1 MQFLVNSNFNFIGK
15 RKIARIFS
23 IALILI
29 GVGSLIIQG
38 GPKLGID
45 FTGGTSLRLQFEKGV
60 SIGEVRSAI
69 ASLGIGN
76 AEIKNFGDS
85 ADILI
90 RVQEQETSGAG
101 ITDAIKAELSKV
113 FPDNPYVERSKDSV
127 GPKIGAELRTKTIT
141 SILIALV
148 GMLIYITWRFEFK
161 FAVGAI
167 VALFHDVIIT
177 LGVFSIL
184 QLEISLPII
193 AAFLTI
199 VGYSLNDT
207 IVIFDRIRENLKVL
221 RRETYESIVNTSLNQ
236 SLTRTIITSLTTL
249 IVVLILYFFGGSVI
263 HNFAFALIIGVII
276 GTYSSIFVASPIVID
291 WELRSQEKKSKAL
304 GKLGRPIPKRA

>member
-1 MQFLVNSNFNFIGK
+1 MQFLVNSNFNLIGK
-15 RKIARIFS
+15 RKTARIFS

-76 AEIKNFGDS
+76 AEIKNFGNS

-127 GPKIGAELRTKTIT
+127 GPKIGAELRTKTVT

-177 LGVFSIL
+177 LGVFSVL
-184 QLEISLPII
+184 QLEITLPII

-199 VGYSLNDT
+199 VGYSINDT
-207 IVIFDRIRENLKVL
+207 IVVFDRIRENLKLL
-221 RRETYESIVNTSLNQ
+221 RRDTYETIVNTSVNQ
-236 SLTRTIITSLTTL
+236 SLTRTIITSLTTM
-249 IVVLILYFFGGSVI
+249 IVVVILYFFGGSVI
-263 HNFAFALIIGVII
+263 HNFAFALIVGILI
-276 GTYSSIFVASPIVID
+276 GTYSSIFVASPIVVD
-291 WELRSQEKKSKAL
+291 WELRSQEKKSRAL
-304 GKLGRPIPKRA
+304 GKLGKPIPKRA

>member
-1 MQFLVNSNFNFIGK
+1 MQFLVNSNFNFLGK
-15 RKIARIFS
+15 RKTARIFS
-23 IALILI
+23 IALIL
-29 GVGSLIIQG
+29 VGIASLVIQG

-76 AEIKNFGDS
+76 AEIKNFGNS

-127 GPKIGAELRTKTIT
+127 GPKIGAELRTATIT

-184 QLEISLPII
+184 QLEITLPII

-207 IVIFDRIRENLKVL
+207 IVVFDRIRENLKVL
-221 RRETYESIVNTSLNQ
+221 RRDTYETIVNTSVNQ

-249 IVVLILYFFGGSVI
+249 VVVLILYFFGGSVI
-263 HNFAFALIIGVII
+263 HNFAFALIVGVLI
-276 GTYSSIFVASPIVID
+276 GTYSSIFVASPIVVD
-291 WELRSQEKKSKAL
+291 WELRSQEKKSRAL
-304 GKLGRPIPKRA
+304 GKLGKPIPKRA